1 MNARRRIAVG
11 WAVLCLAGLAATLA
25 LGTEPSADTRRSPG
39 GEPTPTGTYA
49 VDCRELADDVAQA
62 RAEAEAEAE
71 RERREALAP
80 SATPVRPNATLRT
93 VMVPEEC
100 ADEFEDRG
108 LMTR

>member
-11 WAVLCLAGLAATLA
+11 WAVLCLAGLAATFA

-39 GEPTPTGTYA
+39 GEPAPTGTYA

-62 RAEAEAEAE
+62 RAEAE